1 MNFLNQALSFIFT
14 AANWGGPAGLAAR
27 IGEHLQYTVI
37 AVIFSALIAI
47 PIGMIIGHTGR
58 GTLSSR
64 VSTRC
69 ARCRRCVLLLGVLLW
84 GLGLV
89 PPTVALMLLGIPPL
103 LAGTYS
109 GIANV
114 DPAVV
119 DAARSMGMTERRV
132 LLRVEVPNAMPLI
145 LGGLRTAT
153 LQIVAT
159 ATVAAY
165 ASLGGLG
172 RYLIDG
178 IKVREFYLALVG
190 ALMVTAL
197 ALILDAALAFA
208 VWASVPGTGRLRK
221 MPQPLLGDE
230 VALESGAGAGTTDEK
245 HFLSGLRTRGSFA
258 YGRWV
263 SAEQPAA
270 WPAILTWRAHDVP
283 RMESV
288 RVQLSGNRIK
298 AYGRIVAA
306 ATATHPAFSASYD
319 LVTDESGAT
328 KRLSMTVTLAER
340 ERQLSIARDEENMWL
355 VQDHSGQSNRSA
367 YEGALD
373 VDVVFSPFFNT
384 LPIRRTGLY
393 QGTESVA
400 LPVVYVTLPDLAV
413 NPATISYSSASDGI
427 KLHSPVADTTVTVD
441 SDGFI
446 LDYPGLA
453 ERI

>member
-1 MNFLNQALSFIFT
+1 M
-14 AANWGGPAGLAAR
+14 
-27 IGEHLQYTVI
+27 
-37 AVIFSALIAI
+37 
-47 PIGMIIGHTGR
+47 
-58 GTLSSR
+58 
-64 VSTRC
+64 
-69 ARCRRCVLLLGVLLW
+69 W

-103 LAGTYS
+103 LAGTYC
-109 GIANV
+109 GHRQRR
-114 DPAVV
+114 PAVV

-178 IKVREFYLALVG
+178 IKVRQFYIALVG

-208 VWASVPGTGRLRK
+208 VWASVPGTGRLRR

-230 VALESGAGAGTTDEK
+230 VALESRGGAGTDEE

-319 LVTDESGAT
+319 LVTDEAGAT

-355 VQDHSGQSNRSA
+355 VQDHPGQSNRAA
-367 YEGALD
+367 YDGALD
-373 VDVVFSPFFNT
+373 VDVVFSPFFNA

-393 QGTESVA
+393 QAHRLGRAAGGLRDAARPGGEPRDDQLQQRVRRHQA
-400 LPVVYVTLPDLAV
+400 AFAGRRHHRHGGL
-413 NPATISYSSASDGI
+413 GR
-427 KLHSPVADTTVTVD
+427 LHSRLPRTGRADLITPPARPAAASSSRQPSCPTTIVT
-441 SDGFI
+441 I
-446 LDYPGLA
+446 C
-453 ERI
+453 ERRKLE